1 MSAKRATI
9 LCFSQRGP
17 GTSERTAKK
26 KGWGRRETK
35 KGEKTRLRAKYGQR
49 HKKGG

>member
-35 KGEKTRLRAKYGQR
+35 KGRKNATEGEIRPET
-49 HKKGG
+49 